1 MKSLRGITAAA
12 LLSLAVLVGLY
23 VGSQVGAQQP
33 VRQAAACGRYQ
44 LTVDDKVPT
53 VYLLDTD
60 TGQVWAKFGP
70 NDWVD
75 LKTPP
80 SKK

>member
-1 MKSLRGITAAA
+1 MKSLQGIIAAT
-12 LLSLAVLVGLY
+12 LLGLTGLVAFY
-23 VGSQVGAQQP
+23 VGGQVEAQQP
-33 VRQAAACGRYQ
+33 ARQATTCGRYQ

-53 VYLLDTD
+53 VYLLDTE

-75 LKTPP
+75 LKSPP